1 MNEQYLKMFN
11 EMNNSLD
18 FKSNRFNSEDVEEFS
33 FNNEKESTE
42 KQKSNSS
49 VPIDEMVHFKRY
61 SVRRERN
68 YTEKEMTEIKS
79 KCQNTIVNDY
89 GANDFYHTSDEERQK
104 NDNLAEIAMKLASV
118 KSLYRRLDQYIEA
131 MRIVY
136 KAWEL
141 LSEQNVVH
149 SKKEFFKM
157 VAKGEIISHRII
169 IPQLKN
175 IKKYNMDL
183 IIRYISNPEL
193 DVSIFAPKNDYEE
206 YIEEEDFEEQMFRML
221 SPEDITYIQ
230 ERNEHPEQ
238 VEQMKVT
245 ELPNKLMKNYLQPK
259 SNKKIKLH
267 QQTFNKIVD
276 ATRKIGSNGSQTIF
290 GSSLF
295 DIKKDK
301 SVYDKIEFKSSWRK
315 SKDADFF
322 NMLIDEAILDE
333 PANRYKSKADLKMN
347 DFYNELD
354 RAGINWRQ
362 SVSYL
367 SNLTP
372 FNQEQDEN
380 KIKENKKIEK
390 SILKRIAEMNKNP
403 KFIDLVKKAENR
415 LTEYM
420 EKGENI
426 IDD

>member
-49 VPIDEMVHFKRY
+49 VPIDETIHFKRY

-89 GANDFYHTSDEERQK
+89 GTNDFYHISDEERQK

-193 DVSIFAPKNDYEE
+193 DVSVFAPKNDYEE

-221 SPEDITYIQ
+221 SPEDIAYIQ
-230 ERNEHPEQ
+230 ERHEHPEQ
-238 VEQMKVT
+238 VEQMKVN

-259 SNKKIKLH
+259 SNKKTNLH

-295 DIKKDK
+295 DLKKDK

-347 DFYNELD
+347 EFYNELD